1 MQEKR
6 TLYLAGK
13 ITGDPY
19 YFTKFYNAQ
28 KKLEEGGF
36 IVVNPALLPAEG
48 FTWEAYMRMSGA
60 MLAECADVCF
70 LPDWKESKGAKY
82 EFGEAMAQN
91 NAAPLARLI
100 EQFERL
106 PGIGRKNAQRLAY
119 HILSMTDEQAKEFAD
134 TIVEAKTK
142 IHRCPVCCDLT
153 DAELCPICKSPSRD
167 KSVICV
173 VEDPKAVMAIE
184 RTHEFGGVYHVLHGL
199 ISPMNGVGPDDLCI
213 KELVNRLGDGEV
225 KELIMA
231 TNPTAEG
238 DVTAL
243 FISRL
248 VKPLGVKVS
257 RLAYGIPVGADLEYA
272 DNFTLT
278 KAIEGRK
285 EL

>member
-1 MQEKR
+1 
-6 TLYLAGK
+6 
-13 ITGDPY
+13 
-19 YFTKFYNAQ
+19 
-28 KKLEEGGF
+28 
-36 IVVNPALLPAEG
+36 
-48 FTWEAYMRMSGA
+48 
-60 MLAECADVCF
+60 
-70 LPDWKESKGAKY
+70 
-82 EFGEAMAQN
+82 MAQN

-134 TIVEAKTK
+134 TIVEAKMK
-142 IHRCPVCCDLT
+142 IHRCPICCDLT

-213 KELVNRLGDGEV
+213 KEL
-225 KELIMA
+225 IMA

>member
-1 MQEKR
+1 
-6 TLYLAGK
+6 
-13 ITGDPY
+13 
-19 YFTKFYNAQ
+19 
-28 KKLEEGGF
+28 
-36 IVVNPALLPAEG
+36 
-48 FTWEAYMRMSGA
+48 
-60 MLAECADVCF
+60 
-70 LPDWKESKGAKY
+70 
-82 EFGEAMAQN
+82 MAQN

-142 IHRCPVCCDLT
+142 IHRCPICCDLT
-153 DAELCPICKSPSRD
+153 DAELCP
-167 KSVICV
+167 
-173 VEDPKAVMAIE
+173 
-184 RTHEFGGVYHVLHGL
+184 HEFGGVYHVLHGL

>member
-1 MQEKR
+1 
-6 TLYLAGK
+6 
-13 ITGDPY
+13 
-19 YFTKFYNAQ
+19 
-28 KKLEEGGF
+28 
-36 IVVNPALLPAEG
+36 
-48 FTWEAYMRMSGA
+48 
-60 MLAECADVCF
+60 
-70 LPDWKESKGAKY
+70 
-82 EFGEAMAQN
+82 MAQN

-119 HILSMTDEQAKEFAD
+119 HILSMTDEQAKEFA
-134 TIVEAKTK
+134 
-142 IHRCPVCCDLT
+142 

>member
-1 MQEKR
+1 
-6 TLYLAGK
+6 
-13 ITGDPY
+13 
-19 YFTKFYNAQ
+19 
-28 KKLEEGGF
+28 
-36 IVVNPALLPAEG
+36 
-48 FTWEAYMRMSGA
+48 
-60 MLAECADVCF
+60 
-70 LPDWKESKGAKY
+70 
-82 EFGEAMAQN
+82 
-91 NAAPLARLI
+91 
-100 EQFERL
+100 
-106 PGIGRKNAQRLAY
+106 
-119 HILSMTDEQAKEFAD
+119 
-134 TIVEAKTK
+134 
-142 IHRCPVCCDLT
+142 
-153 DAELCPICKSPSRD
+153 
-167 KSVICV
+167 
-173 VEDPKAVMAIE
+173 MAIE

-278 KAIEGRK
+278 KSIEGRK

>member
-1 MQEKR
+1 
-6 TLYLAGK
+6 
-13 ITGDPY
+13 
-19 YFTKFYNAQ
+19 
-28 KKLEEGGF
+28 
-36 IVVNPALLPAEG
+36 
-48 FTWEAYMRMSGA
+48 
-60 MLAECADVCF
+60 
-70 LPDWKESKGAKY
+70 
-82 EFGEAMAQN
+82 MAQN

-142 IHRCPVCCDLT
+142 IHRCPICCDLT

-238 DVTAL
+238 DVTATESPSARIL
-243 FISRL
+243 NMPIISLSQRL
-248 VKPLGVKVS
+248 S
-257 RLAYGIPVGADLEYA
+257 RAEKSSDKKKSFPHSFS
-272 DNFTLT
+272 FTHT
-278 KAIEGRK
+278 GFPHFPHRCF
-285 EL
+285 

>member
-1 MQEKR
+1 
-6 TLYLAGK
+6 
-13 ITGDPY
+13 
-19 YFTKFYNAQ
+19 
-28 KKLEEGGF
+28 
-36 IVVNPALLPAEG
+36 
-48 FTWEAYMRMSGA
+48 
-60 MLAECADVCF
+60 
-70 LPDWKESKGAKY
+70 
-82 EFGEAMAQN
+82 MAQN

-142 IHRCPVCCDLT
+142 IHRCPICCDLT
-153 DAELCPICKSPSRD
+153 DAELCPICNSPSRD